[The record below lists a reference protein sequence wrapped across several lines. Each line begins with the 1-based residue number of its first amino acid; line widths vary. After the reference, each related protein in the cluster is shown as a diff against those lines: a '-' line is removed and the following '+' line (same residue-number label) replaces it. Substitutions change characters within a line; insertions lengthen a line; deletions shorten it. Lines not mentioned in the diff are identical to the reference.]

1 MVSEPFS
8 PREKQVADLLLQ
20 GRSNKQIAAT
30 LGVSNRTVEF
40 HLSNIYLKLG
50 VASRTEAVLKL
61 SESSLRESTGDPRA
75 AGLRESAVEKIGES
89 ADNGGK
95 PVSLR
100 RQPMRVLIRLL
111 ITLIAAAALIVLA
124 IGIAAV
130 FRTRG
135 ENIPGG
141 EGYQVLGPATIEVD
155 GMLFEASGDLTC
167 TEFTFNLNGTFP
179 EGFSD
184 QFPNGEIPPMFTDV
198 AFAASVN
205 GTPLELEPIGGG
217 GGGGGMGAFDTLG
230 QGRAYRLLT
239 PLSAGQEAHI
249 TTYLT
254 FNDYVG
260 IPEPVPFELYLFVGS
275 CATPTLQAY
284 QYHAADTITTPAGVT
299 IVVSARLTRA
309 ELSIHVEASGPM
321 ALVADQV
328 GVRDLFV
335 YRDLQVEFPD
345 PARVVSLQE
354 AGGGGGGPGDGETF
368 LLSQGKG
375 YTVLSA
381 LEVGQVIPVTIWI
394 TFDPF
399 AGIPDPV
406 PFEFELV
413 VVGP

>member
-1 MVSEPFS
+1 V
-8 PREKQVADLLLQ
+8 
-20 GRSNKQIAAT
+20 
-30 LGVSNRTVEF
+30 
-40 HLSNIYLKLG
+40 Y
-50 VASRTEAVLKL
+50 
-61 SESSLRESTGDPRA
+61 
-75 AGLRESAVEKIGES
+75 
-89 ADNGGK
+89 
-95 PVSLR
+95 
-100 RQPMRVLIRLL
+100 
-111 ITLIAAAALIVLA
+111 ITA
-124 IGIAAV
+124 
-130 FRTRG
+130 
-135 ENIPGG
+135 
-141 EGYQVLGPATIEVD
+141 
-155 GMLFEASGDLTC
+155 
-167 TEFTFNLNGTFP
+167 
-179 EGFSD
+179 
-184 QFPNGEIPPMFTDV
+184 
-198 AFAASVN
+198 
-205 GTPLELEPIGGG
+205 
-217 GGGGGMGAFDTLG
+217 
-230 QGRAYRLLT
+230 
-239 PLSAGQEAHI
+239 
-249 TTYLT
+249 YLT

-260 IPEPVPFELYLFVGS
+260 IPEPVPFELYLLVGN
-275 CATPTLQAY
+275 CATPTPQAY

-321 ALVADQV
+321 TLVADQV